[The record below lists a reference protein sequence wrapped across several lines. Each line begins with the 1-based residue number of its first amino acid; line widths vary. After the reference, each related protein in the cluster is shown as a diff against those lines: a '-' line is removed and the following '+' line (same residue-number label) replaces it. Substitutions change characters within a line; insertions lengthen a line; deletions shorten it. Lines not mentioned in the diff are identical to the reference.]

1 MLVFSIVLFVLAALL
16 GLTVAVALLKKKKTS
31 EPIAFLHGL
40 LGASGLV
47 LLILHAVRNPDQ
59 FLTIA
64 IVLLVIA
71 ALGGA
76 VLLANDLRKKPG
88 PAFLIV
94 VHALAAVAAVVL
106 VLIVALR

>member
-16 GLTVAVALLKKKKTS
+16 GHTVAIALLKKKKTS

-71 ALGGA
+71 ALGGGA
-76 VLLANDLRKKPG
+76 PGRSARTASLMVTLTWTGRLACVPPR
-88 PAFLIV
+88 PAS
-94 VHALAAVAAVVL
+94 
-106 VLIVALR
+106 R